1 MWLDKAIVDTRLSC
15 GYMLAGVGA
24 FAIEHGYVMPEAD
37 VTRVRI
43 FNVNTGSCIEAFVKT
58 RGGIVTYAE
67 ISV

>member
-1 MWLDKAIVDTRLSC
+1 
-15 GYMLAGVGA
+15 MLAGVGA